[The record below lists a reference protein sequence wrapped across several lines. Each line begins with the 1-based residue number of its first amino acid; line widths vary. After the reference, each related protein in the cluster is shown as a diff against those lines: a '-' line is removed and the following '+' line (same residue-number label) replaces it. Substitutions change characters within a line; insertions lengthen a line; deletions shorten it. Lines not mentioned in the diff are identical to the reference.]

1 MKIYFNLFV
10 SFVIIVFI
18 LGGCASETTAPTDP
32 IVPQGT
38 IKPMPDNFMADS
50 ISVDPAKSS
59 LFYVYL
65 PPEYDEGRAE
75 AYPVVYMLNG
85 FGGDENYF
93 VALFS
98 AKDAADWLLSEGK
111 IEPMVLVFPSGYNNF
126 GGSFYTNSPHPH
138 VGNSEDHILRI
149 IAEVEDSLH
158 VMKTP
163 AGKGIGGHSMGGYG
177 AVSIAL
183 NHGDIFGSVAALAAP
198 LSFWGR
204 KTFDPADTIYSGI
217 EIVIDSVLA
226 ETGYDSVLIETGGVG
241 DIVRY
246 KELMVPLPPARGIPP
261 LDIPPR
267 VTPMM
272 FGMAAAFSP
281 TDPTNPLVTS
291 LIYGIDLPIGIDGKI
306 DMPTWERWM
315 KYDPVSRLS
324 GIHDAEDQHTNLETV
339 KIWLDAGADDDLGL
353 NGAHQVFS
361 IELQKVGIVPDYDVI
376 YDPIPNVE
384 GEPIPAD
391 HTAYTYE
398 RIKEMLIW
406 FSEKFN
412 E

>member
-1 MKIYFNLFV
+1 M
-10 SFVIIVFI
+10 
-18 LGGCASETTAPTDP
+18 
-32 IVPQGT
+32 
-38 IKPMPDNFMADS
+38 
-50 ISVDPAKSS
+50 
-59 LFYVYL
+59 
-65 PPEYDEGRAE
+65 
-75 AYPVVYMLNG
+75 
-85 FGGDENYF
+85 
-93 VALFS
+93 
-98 AKDAADWLLSEGK
+98 
-111 IEPMVLVFPSGYNNF
+111 
-126 GGSFYTNSPHPH
+126 
-138 VGNSEDHILRI
+138 
-149 IAEVEDSLH
+149 
-158 VMKTP
+158 
-163 AGKGIGGHSMGGYG
+163 
-177 AVSIAL
+177 
-183 NHGDIFGSVAALAAP
+183 
-198 LSFWGR
+198 
-204 KTFDPADTIYSGI
+204 
-217 EIVIDSVLA
+217 
-226 ETGYDSVLIETGGVG
+226 ETGGEGVI
-241 DIVRY
+241 DRY
-246 KELMVPLPPARGIPP
+246 KQLFVPFPQAAEIPP